1 MGIVVRQSI
10 ISSIISYLGVT
21 VGYLNLFYL
30 YPKYLSPDQV
40 GLFRTIQDAAILF
53 SPFAQIG
60 LTQSI
65 YRFYP
70 HFAKDQTT
78 SHTFMTM
85 MIFFGLAGF
94 GIFFIAFK
102 IFEPSLL
109 GYFHDHAQEII
120 NYSSLVIWLTLTLVI
135 LAAFETF
142 SRSLLKT
149 IVPNLIREVISRLLL
164 SLLVAFYFIGWLS
177 FDQFMIGSVAIYLI
191 CLSILIIYLWSDG
204 SFKINTNF
212 KSLKTEKL
220 PELVR
225 YSLLSFAGMAGM
237 ILIGK
242 MDSLMV
248 SSMIGL
254 AANAVYTTAFYM
266 ATVIEIPK
274 RALSQIAMPLIS
286 RAFEKQDLID
296 IQKIYHR
303 TALNQL
309 IIGSLILI
317 GLYANIDSVFSLIP
331 KREVYEA
338 GKWVVIIVG
347 IGKLADMAF
356 GPSSEIIVL
365 SKHYQFNIVLI
376 VLLAVSII
384 ISNNLLIPVY
394 GINGAAYGT
403 ALALIMF
410 NAIKFIYLK
419 WRLQMQPFGVDT
431 LKVLSIALL
440 TITINHFIPH
450 DDNVFLDILIR
461 SVLITLIFSSLI
473 LWSNVSEEA
482 TKIFHSALSIFK
494 KQKNKL

>member
-10 ISSIISYLGVT
+10 ISSIISYLGVV

-70 HFAKDQTT
+70 QFVKDQTT

-94 GIFFIAFK
+94 GLFFIAFK
-102 IFEPSLL
+102 IFETPLL
-109 GYFHDHAQEII
+109 GYFQDNAKEII
-120 NYSSLVIWLTLTLVI
+120 DYSFLVIWLTLILVL

-149 IVPNLIREVISRLLL
+149 IVPNFIREVVSRLLL
-164 SLLVAFYFIGWLS
+164 SVLVAFYFMGWLS
-177 FDQFMIGSVAIYLI
+177 FDQFMIGSVVIYLI
-191 CLSILIIYLWSDG
+191 CLTIVMIYLWSDG

-212 KSLKTEKL
+212 QTLKTEKL

-254 AANAVYTTAFYM
+254 AANAVYTTAFFM

-274 RALSQIAMPLIS
+274 RSLSQIAMPLIS
-286 RAFEKQDLID
+286 RAFEKNDLKD

-303 TALNQL
+303 TAINQL
-309 IIGSLILI
+309 IIGLLILI
-317 GLYANIDSVFSLIP
+317 GLYANIDSIFSLMP

-338 GKWVVIIVG
+338 GKWVVVIVG

-365 SKHYQFNIVLI
+365 SKHYQFNIILI
-376 VLLAVSII
+376 LLLAISII
-384 ISNNLLIPVY
+384 ISNNLLIPAY
-394 GINGAAYGT
+394 GIEGAAYGT

-410 NAIKFIYLK
+410 NAIKYLYLK
-419 WRLQMQPFGVDT
+419 WRLQMQPFGADT
-431 LKVLSIALL
+431 LKVLAIALL
-440 TITINHFIPH
+440 TLGVNHLLPH
-450 DDNVFLDILIR
+450 LGNVFADIAVR
-461 SVLITLIFSSLI
+461 SLLITLVFSSLV
-473 LWSNVSEEA
+473 LWTNVSEEA
-482 TKIFHSALSIFK
+482 TKIFQTALAYIQKRK
-494 KQKNKL
+494 K